1 MKFNK
6 WTLGLA
12 AVGAVSLVSVA
23 KAEEKMSFA
32 QSAVSGTT
40 ISGSVDTSIEWDV
53 SPSRAPF
60 NNVLGLNYSG
70 SSIGIPFRA
79 NKQNG
84 FNLNLVELN
93 INKPMDETPWASGYN
108 VSLLFGPDAVGYNSS
123 ANGAGG
129 QFGFGSG
136 SDFAIKDANVV
147 VRVPVGNG
155 LDVKIGVFDSI
166 IGYEVFEAGNNPNF
180 TRSWGYAIEP
190 KQHTGLL
197 ATYRIN
203 DSVAISAGVA
213 NTLMPGIQSLHPNT
227 QNTGNLDAQNY
238 WEDKTGMAS
247 FTLTAPQS
255 WGWME
260 GTSFSA
266 GAVYGFN
273 KNSSG
278 AYNVYAGLTVPTP
291 IKGLAFGA
299 AFDYLRFGTD
309 YLYIDQTPNTYNGK
323 AEREAYS
330 FALYSAWQAT
340 EKLAFNVRGEYGHG
354 YVGDRGII
362 SASTPYNDHFSGDI
376 WSLTT
381 TLQYSLWANVI
392 SRVEAR
398 YDNAGNN
405 NNFARNQ
412 TTDQVSL
419 YLNLIYKF

>member
-23 KAEEKMSFA
+23 KAEEKMTFA
-32 QSAVSGTT
+32 QSAITGTT
-40 ISGSVDTSIEWDV
+40 ISGCVDTSIEWDV

-136 SDFAIKDANVV
+136 SDFAINDANGV

-180 TRSWGYAIEP
+180 TRSWGYE
-190 KQHTGLL
+190 
-197 ATYRIN
+197 
-203 DSVAISAGVA
+203 
-213 NTLMPGIQSLHPNT
+213 
-227 QNTGNLDAQNY
+227 
-238 WEDKTGMAS
+238 
-247 FTLTAPQS
+247 
-255 WGWME
+255 
-260 GTSFSA
+260 
-266 GAVYGFN
+266 
-273 KNSSG
+273 
-278 AYNVYAGLTVPTP
+278 
-291 IKGLAFGA
+291 
-299 AFDYLRFGTD
+299 
-309 YLYIDQTPNTYNGK
+309 
-323 AEREAYS
+323 
-330 FALYSAWQAT
+330 
-340 EKLAFNVRGEYGHG
+340 
-354 YVGDRGII
+354 
-362 SASTPYNDHFSGDI
+362 
-376 WSLTT
+376 
-381 TLQYSLWANVI
+381 
-392 SRVEAR
+392 
-398 YDNAGNN
+398 
-405 NNFARNQ
+405 
-412 TTDQVSL
+412 
-419 YLNLIYKF
+419 

>member
-23 KAEEKMSFA
+23 KAEEKMTFA
-32 QSAVSGTT
+32 QSAITGTT
-40 ISGSVDTSIEWDV
+40 ISGCVDTSIEWDV

-70 SSIGIPFRA
+70 SSSGIPFRA

-84 FNLNLVELN
+84 FNLNVFELN
-93 INKPMDETPWASGYN
+93 VNKPMDETPWASGYN
-108 VSLLFGPDAVGYNSS
+108 VSLLYGPDAVRYNPS
-123 ANGAGG
+123 AKGG
-129 QFGFGSG
+129 GGLG
-136 SDFAIKDANVV
+136 SDFAVKDANIV

-155 LDVKIGVFDSI
+155 LDLKVGVFDSI

-213 NTLMPGIQSLHPNT
+213 NTLMPGIQFLHPDIHNADK
-227 QNTGNLDAQNY
+227 LDAQNY

-260 GTSFSA
+260 GASFSA

-273 KNSSG
+273 RCSSG
-278 AYNVYAGLTVPTP
+278 PYNVYVGLTVPTP

-299 AFDYLRFGTD
+299 TFDYLRYGTD
-309 YLYIDQTPNTYNGK
+309 YLYIDKTSSDTYNGK
-323 AEREAYS
+323 AEREAYT
-330 FALYSAWQAT
+330 FALYGAWQAT
-340 EKLAFNVRGEYGHG
+340 EKLAFNVRGEFGHG

-362 SASTPYNDHFSGDI
+362 SASTPYNDHFSGDL

-398 YDNAGNN
+398 YDNAANN
-405 NNFARNQ
+405 NNFASNQ
-412 TTDQVSL
+412 TTDQFSV

>member
-23 KAEEKMSFA
+23 KAEEKMTFA
-32 QSAVSGTT
+32 QSAITGTT
-40 ISGSVDTSIEWDV
+40 ISGCVDTSIEWDV

-84 FNLNLVELN
+84 FNLNVFELN

-108 VSLLFGPDAVGYNSS
+108 VSLLYGPDAVRYNPS
-123 ANGAGG
+123 AKGG
-129 QFGFGSG
+129 GGLG
-136 SDFAIKDANVV
+136 SDFAVKDANIV

-155 LDVKIGVFDSI
+155 LDLKVGVFDSI

-227 QNTGNLDAQNY
+227 HNADNLDAQSY

-260 GTSFSA
+260 GASFSA

-278 AYNVYAGLTVPTP
+278 AYNVYVGLTVPTP

-299 AFDYLRFGTD
+299 TFDYLRYGTD
-309 YLYIDQTPNTYNGK
+309 YLYIDKTSSDTYNGK
-323 AEREAYS
+323 VEREAYS
-330 FALYSAWQAT
+330 FALYGAWQAT

-354 YVGDRGII
+354 YVGDRGIF
-362 SASTPYNDHFSGDI
+362 ASTPYNDHFSGDI

-405 NNFARNQ
+405 NNFASNQ
-412 TTDQVSL
+412 TTDQFSV

>member
-32 QSAVSGTT
+32 QSAVTGTT

-84 FNLNLVELN
+84 FNLNVFELN

-108 VSLLFGPDAVGYNSS
+108 VSLLYGPDAVRYNPS
-123 ANGAGG
+123 AKGG
-129 QFGFGSG
+129 GGLG
-136 SDFAIKDANVV
+136 SDFAVKDANIV

-155 LDVKIGVFDSI
+155 LDLKVGVFDSI

-227 QNTGNLDAQNY
+227 HNADNLDAQSY

-260 GTSFSA
+260 GASFSA

-278 AYNVYAGLTVPTP
+278 AYNVYVGLTVPTP

-299 AFDYLRFGTD
+299 TFDYLRYGTD
-309 YLYIDQTPNTYNGK
+309 YLYINKTSSVTDNGK

-330 FALYSAWQAT
+330 FALYGAWQAT

-354 YVGDRGII
+354 YVGDRGI
-362 SASTPYNDHFSGDI
+362 SDSTPYNYHFSGDI

-405 NNFARNQ
+405 NNFASNQ
-412 TTDQVSL
+412 TTDQFSV